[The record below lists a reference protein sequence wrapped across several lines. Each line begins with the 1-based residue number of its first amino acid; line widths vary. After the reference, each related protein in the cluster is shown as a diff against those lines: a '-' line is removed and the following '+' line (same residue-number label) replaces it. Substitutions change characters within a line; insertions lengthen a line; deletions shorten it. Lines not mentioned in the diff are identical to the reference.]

1 MNVINKESI
10 KEALLKNIDNYFK
23 SNQGEMSYVCS
34 QVMPVVRK
42 VVEDKVAALELRA
55 KNAGLWCKIR
65 DGYLLP
71 TFANVSLFL
80 MNFLIE
86 YLVYAT
92 FMRLKRG

>member
-23 SNQGEMSYVCS
+23 NGGEMSYICT

-42 VVEDKVAALELRA
+42 IVEDKVAALKLRA
-55 KNAGLWCKIR
+55 KTAGPWCKIR

-71 TFANVSLFL
+71 AFANVSLFL
-80 MNFLIE
+80 MSFLIE

>member
-10 KEALLKNIDNYFK
+10 KEALLKNIDNYFR
-23 SNQGEMSYVCS
+23 NDGEMSYICDRI
-34 QVMPVVRK
+34 MPTVRRI
-42 VVEDKVAALELRA
+42 VEDKVAALKLRA
-55 KNAGLWCKIR
+55 KDAGLWCKIR

-71 TFANVSLFL
+71 TFANISLFL
-80 MNFLIE
+80 MSFLVE

>member
-1 MNVINKESI
+1 MLNKESI
-10 KEALLKNIDNYFK
+10 EKALLKGIDSYFK
-23 SNQGEMSYVCS
+23 NGGEMSYVCDR
-34 QVMPVVRK
+34 VMPTVRRVVD
-42 VVEDKVAALELRA
+42 DKVAALKLRA

-71 TFANVSLFL
+71 TFANISLFL
-80 MNFLIE
+80 MSFLVE

>member
-1 MNVINKESI
+1 M
-10 KEALLKNIDNYFK
+10 LLKNIDNYFK
-23 SNQGEMSYVCS
+23 NGAEMSYICT
-34 QVMPVVRK
+34 QVMPVVEGMIK
-42 VVEDKVAALELRA
+42 DKVAALKLRA

-71 TFANVSLFL
+71 FAANISLAL
-80 MNFLIE
+80 MSFMIE